1 MPPAL
6 FAPPAPSRFPPSPSP
21 PLPLCH
27 PRRLSPTPVPDLIG
41 DPVKKWIQSSKGS
54 SVVAFA
60 FSLRPPA
67 IPCRPLMAPQG
78 ATAPR
83 SRTPTPYPA
92 SCGAATPQMHPPSF
106 PPHFTSP
113 SNIGIP
119 KRLRVVSPFNRRPLR
134 CGASPR
140 SPTCC
145 VNVCAVRLAPRN
157 TVCFP
162 YRRRKVSMV

>member
-1 MPPAL
+1 MRPAL
-6 FAPPAPSRFPPSPSP
+6 FAPPAPSRFPPSP
-21 PLPLCH
+21 LCH
-27 PRRLSPTPVPDLIG
+27 PRRLSPTPSPTFG

-78 ATAPR
+78 AAAPR
-83 SRTPTPYPA
+83 SRTPTPYPRRA
-92 SCGAATPQMHPPSF
+92 GPQPRKCTPPPF